1 MKYHIALDVDFRRNA
16 TNGTYIAIEGIDGS
30 GKSTQ
35 VAHLEKYFSGNGRQV
50 VVTSE
55 PTRTTVVG
63 KLIHDVLQATITIPS
78 PALQY
83 LYSADRVITDPR
95 LNERFVE
102 SCRRLGLPGR
112 PGEWNHRLMNLRKAG
127 LFAGLP
133 KSRKSCLTP
142 DEIDRYHYACE
153 RSEERRVGKECRSRW
168 SPYH

>member
-83 LYSADRVITDPR
+83 LYSADRVINHETIVQPA
-95 LNERFVE
+95 LE
-102 SCRRLGLPGR
+102 LGNVVLS
-112 PGEWNHRLMNLRKAG
+112 HRV
-127 LFAGLP
+127 F
-133 KSRKSCLTP
+133 
-142 DEIDRYHYACE
+142 
-153 RSEERRVGKECRSRW
+153 W
-168 SPYH
+168 SAIPYGVMDKIMD